1 MINDGIP
8 GGLGGRGGTD
18 GSSLET
24 QGSVAKRA
32 GWEDAVQSGSQLK
45 GASTSARRRR
55 RVGSP
60 AGRGAHSGPLP
71 DVGTVG
77 TAMRR
82 QNGARRCR
90 ATGPD
95 GPQDVAERAPGPD
108 GPQDVAERAPG
119 PDGPQDVAESSATR
133 RAATPRGGRAR
144 ACVYHATHKA
154 SPGTRPRVSPGPGN
168 TNVRLAEW
176 KGPESDGLRPSPQRA
191 QL

>member
-77 TAMRR
+77 TAVRR
-82 QNGARRCR
+82 QNGARRC
-90 ATGPD
+90 
-95 GPQDVAERAPGPD
+95 RAPGPD

-119 PDGPQDVAESSATR
+119 PDGPPDVAESSATR

-168 TNVRLAEW
+168 TKVRLAEW